1 MHLSSLEHLDTLELE
16 AAFTENDATLL
27 SSQLKSCSLL
37 KYLTLWLNEDS
48 CGIMKLVT
56 AASHLATSQLYKFCM
71 QKCTLNE
78 NVVNVL
84 SDAMQSPKCSLKVL
98 KFHEVNISP
107 DDFSTFAAAI
117 AKNKSITTLSLC
129 DCGITDAS
137 VVCLAT
143 IYI

>member
-16 AAFTENDATLL
+16 AAFTESDTTLL

-56 AASHLATSQLYKFCM
+56 AASHLANSQLYKFCM

-98 KFHEVNISP
+98 KFHQMIFLLLQLPLQRTKVLL
-107 DDFSTFAAAI
+107 
-117 AKNKSITTLSLC
+117 LSVYVTVELRMLQL
-129 DCGITDAS
+129 S
-137 VVCLAT
+137 V
-143 IYI
+143 